1 VLVGREG
8 ELERLAGGMER
19 GASLVILGEA
29 GIGKTAV
36 LREAASQCGRRVYE
50 GGGLVSLSWHSY
62 LPLSR
67 ALRRRLPGGDAPD
80 IAAAVVER
88 IDDGVL
94 LLDDLHWADAATL
107 RVVPL
112 LSGRIRMLVAIRV
125 GDAGA
130 DAALL
135 ATQKMEVMRLA
146 ALPDEAAS
154 ALLSSIR
161 PELATVDACE
171 VVRLA
176 RGNPLLLEELSPD
189 GEASSTLRACL
200 HLRLTRSS
208 RQAREA
214 MALLALLGRPGER
227 WLLGPGAEEL
237 LVAGLAIREG
247 DCVAMR
253 HALLA
258 EATIEDLGADERIR
272 LHSRLAAQ
280 LPGDGEASRHHAAA
294 GELEPA
300 YEKALRGAD
309 AAATPGERAR
319 HLGVAADCARGADS
333 DARRIAAAEALIDAG
348 EYAQAKRVLD
358 EVASADRD
366 LGARLHL
373 YRGCACWGLDDED
386 GARHELEAGLVLVRS
401 GDARTEVRLLV
412 ERARIEAMTSNAL
425 AVECSQR
432 ALERADDPVDR
443 ARALGSLAFARY
455 VGGSDALDE
464 LRAAVAAAREE
475 GQLAL
480 EFEMALHL
488 ESAYH
493 AVGDPDACIDLSRA
507 MATRARSLGYR
518 SAEVDFRWSAAR
530 AEFMARGA
538 YEQAIEEL
546 SRCLG
551 HPALRGLSAP
561 FVAADLALALCDVG
575 RDAEA
580 QRWIL
585 SAEEPGS
592 EQNVMIRDFY
602 TGEIEWLLGRPA
614 AAAPILARAVL
625 TALPASKAE
634 RAAVLGWA
642 RLEIGERPDAP
653 PADATGSLFKG
664 GFEVECEALYALGRR
679 EWGVGERIFDEA
691 ADRFAGVLLRNELRC
706 RWGAGVAC
714 LRRGDVAAARSRLL
728 AVERGCADIGL
739 VALLRRVQ
747 LALRDAGVARAAPR
761 TREAGLSGREREVI
775 QLVGAGLTSA
785 DIAGR
790 LGVRRSTVN
799 STVKSAMVKLRA
811 RTRAQAAAFAGD
823 NDE

>member
-1 VLVGREG
+1 VLVGRER
-8 ELERLAGGMER
+8 ELERLAGGLER
-19 GASLVILGEA
+19 GASLVVLGEA

-36 LREAASQCGRRVYE
+36 LREVASRSGRRVNE

-67 ALRRRLPGGDAPD
+67 ALRRRLPGGEAPD

-135 ATQKMEVMRLA
+135 ATQKMEVMRLGP
-146 ALPDEAAS
+146 LPDEAAS

-161 PELATVDACE
+161 PELAAVDARE
-171 VVRLA
+171 VLRLA

-189 GEASSTLRACL
+189 GDASSTLRRSL
-200 HLRLTRSS
+200 HVRLTRCS

-227 WLLGPGAEEL
+227 RLLGPGAEEL
-237 LVAGLAIREG
+237 LAAGLAIRDG
-247 DCVAMR
+247 DYVTVR
-253 HALLA
+253 HALVA
-258 EATIEDLGADERIR
+258 EATVEDLGADERIR

-280 LPGDGEASRHHAAA
+280 LPRDGEAARHHAAA

-300 YEKALRGAD
+300 YKKALRAAD

-319 HLGVAADCARGADS
+319 HLGVAADCARGANA

-348 EYAQAKRVLD
+348 EYAHAKRVLD
-358 EVASADRD
+358 LVTCAERN
-366 LGARLHL
+366 LGARVHL

-386 GARHELEAGLVLVRS
+386 GARHELEAGLVLARAR
-401 GDARTEVRLLV
+401 DPRTEVRLLV
-412 ERARIEAMTSNAL
+412 ERARIEAMTNNAL
-425 AVECSQR
+425 AVECSRR
-432 ALERADDPVDR
+432 ALARADDPVDR
-443 ARALGSLAFARY
+443 ARALGAVAFARY
-455 VGGSDALDE
+455 VAGGDALDD

-493 AVGDPDACIDLSRA
+493 ATGDPGACIDLSRA

-546 SRCLG
+546 SCCLG

-580 QRWIL
+580 QRWIQ
-585 SAEEPGS
+585 SAEAPGS
-592 EQNVMIRDFY
+592 AQNVMIRDLFA
-602 TGEIEWLLGRPA
+602 GEIEWLLGRPA
-614 AAAPILARAVL
+614 AAVPTLERVVL
-625 TALPASKAE
+625 TTLPAAKAE
-634 RAAVLGWA
+634 PAAVLGWA
-642 RLEIGERPDAP
+642 RLEIGDRPDAP

-664 GFEVECEALYALGRR
+664 GFEVECKALYALGRDR
-679 EWGVGERIFDEA
+679 WGVAERIFDEA

-714 LRRGDVAAARSRLL
+714 LRGGDVAVARSRLL
-728 AVERGCADIGL
+728 AVERRCAEIGL
-739 VALLRRVQ
+739 VVLLRRVR

-761 TREAGLSGREREVI
+761 TRGAGLSGREREVM

-790 LGVRRSTVN
+790 LGVRSSTVN
-799 STVKSAMVKLRA
+799 STVKSAMVKLGA

-823 NDE
+823 KDK